1 MHAEAVRQGG
11 VPSKPD
17 LIHDASRVMTC
28 DECDV
33 AYSLYYDRDAEPTYT
48 YCSILAAELI
58 TARHPNHEQA
68 IVLEL
73 PEQTIERSL
82 PKEIVWSTR
91 LNLGTLLKKKPDVT

>member
-28 DECDV
+28 DECEV
-33 AYSLYYDRDAEPTYT
+33 AYFLYYDCDAEPTYT

-58 TARHPNHEQA
+58 TARHPDHEQV

-73 PEQTIERSL
+73 PEQTIERPL
-82 PKEIVWSTR
+82 PKEIVWSAR
-91 LNLGTLLKKKPDVT
+91 LNLGTLLKKKPDVI

>member
-1 MHAEAVRQGG
+1 MYAEAVRQGG

-17 LIHDASRVMTC
+17 LIYDASRVMTC
-28 DECDV
+28 EECDA
-33 AYSLYYDRDAEPTYT
+33 AYFLYCDRDAEPTFT

-58 TARHPNHEQA
+58 TARHPDHEQV

-73 PEQTIERSL
+73 PEQTIERPL
-82 PKEIVWSTR
+82 PKEIVWSAR